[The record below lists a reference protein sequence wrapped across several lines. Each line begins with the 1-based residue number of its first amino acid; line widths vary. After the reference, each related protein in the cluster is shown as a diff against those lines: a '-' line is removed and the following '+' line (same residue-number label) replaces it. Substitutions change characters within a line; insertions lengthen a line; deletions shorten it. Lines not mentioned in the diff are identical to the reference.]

1 MEVGDGN
8 HGQPCGHGSPPS
20 SGGGDFARDPAG
32 HRAVHTS
39 CGLSRI
45 PVPGQPL
52 GFGIG
57 YVMDLGATGSSARIA
72 RTRGGT
78 RRSCLG
84 HRRVVCRAAPRVPVV
99 VMRESACEFRS
110 SFLPITKRSP
120 LAECLPICL
129 PNSSRRSSLSTAI
142 RLTERPTSPE
152 RWELKSS
159 RSLAEDTGALV

>member
-8 HGQPCGHGSPPS
+8 HGQPCGHGSSPS
-20 SGGGDFARDPAG
+20 SSWGDFAGYPSG
-32 HRAVHTS
+32 HRPVHAS
-39 CGLSRI
+39 LCLSRI

-57 YVMDLGATGSSARIA
+57 YVMDLGATGSRARIA
-72 RTRGGT
+72 GARGGT

-84 HRRVVCRAAPRVPVV
+84 HRRVACTAAPRVPLV

-110 SFLPITKRSP
+110 SFLPITKRGP

-142 RLTERPTSPE
+142 RLTERPISPE

-159 RSLAEDTGALV
+159 RSLAEDTG